1 MAFISTDNSD
11 IEFVVN
17 PVREYS
23 AATGRAQLLR
33 EIRDKTQEYG
43 DFCHV
48 RKLNDGYAIA
58 YSHDRGYLLGES
70 VARHFDYPENLI
82 WCENI
87 GNDRQD
93 DARIAIVIVRNQKI
107 MLDAELPATVVAD
120 DIGMG
125 IGAGDEVFDIYTY
138 GEVPVKQSTE
148 SADSNDMVI
157 DPARTGNF
165 VTLNQGIINLIT
177 PDKSDRLSSPA
188 KAVTRAGLVS
198 HAWKYAVGLAALSA
212 SVYWGF
218 IYTPPPPQKQVIKV
232 VDNYKSYRVAL
243 QSISPSNALL
253 LLGNDYLR
261 LLTLSRWE
269 LATMQIS
276 DDMRTGYSLRSS
288 VPDYQQAADFAESF
302 DSTFAIKQRGIVLR
316 KSLPDN
322 LARAEPKKMVSLDEL
337 TINLLNDL
345 SLNPNLSAS
354 LGKYSGN
361 DHYRKRQLSLSA
373 QKISHADLVW
383 LASILDGRPVNL
395 NSASFSVSRFSFSG
409 DITLT
414 LFGY

>member
-33 EIRDKTQEYG
+33 EIRDKTHEYG

-70 VARHFDYPENLI
+70 VARHFEYPENLI

-87 GNDRQD
+87 GKDRQD
-93 DARIAIVIVRNQKI
+93 DARIVIVIVRNQKI
-107 MLDAELPATVVAD
+107 MLDAELPATMVAD

-125 IGAGDEVFDIYTY
+125 IGAGDEVFDIYSY
-138 GEVPVKQSTE
+138 GEVPIKQSTE

-165 VTLNQGIINLIT
+165 VTLNQGIINLII

-198 HAWKYAVGLAALSA
+198 HVWKYAVTLAALSV

-218 IYTPPPPQKQVIKV
+218 IYTPPPLQKQVITV
-232 VDNYKSYRVAL
+232 VDNYKDYRVAL

-261 LLTLSRWE
+261 LLALSRWQ
-269 LATMQIS
+269 LATMQITDNKIMS
-276 DDMRTGYSLRSS
+276 YSLRPS
-288 VPDYQQAADFAESF
+288 VSDYQQAADFAESF
-302 DSTFAIKQRGIVLR
+302 DSTFAIKERDIVLT
-316 KSLPDN
+316 KSLSDN
-322 LARAEPKKMVSLDEL
+322 LTRAEPKQIVSLDEL
-337 TINLLNDL
+337 TIKLLNDL

-354 LGKYSGN
+354 LGKYSSN
-361 DHYRKRQLSLSA
+361 DHYRKCQLSLSA
-373 QKISHADLVW
+373 RQISHADLVW

-395 NSASFSVSRFSFSG
+395 NRASFSVSRFSFSG